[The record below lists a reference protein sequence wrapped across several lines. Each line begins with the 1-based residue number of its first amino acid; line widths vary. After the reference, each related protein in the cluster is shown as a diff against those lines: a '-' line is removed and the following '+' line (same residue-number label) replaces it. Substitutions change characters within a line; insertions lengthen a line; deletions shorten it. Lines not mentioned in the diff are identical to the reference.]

1 MNIDPFEAKVISSAV
16 DYFIKQKINGVP
28 DFQKEKLDAF
38 AIEAKAL
45 IASESPE
52 INASHIQALYGA
64 IEIYIQDMK
73 KSVLSNPDTLSV
85 AKKLSERFHYLLDP
99 LNGSY

>member
-1 MNIDPFEAKVISSAV
+1 MNINPFEAKVISSAV
-16 DYFIKQKINGVP
+16 DYFVKQKINGVP
-28 DFQKEKLDAF
+28 DCQKGKLDAF

-64 IEIYIQDMK
+64 LEIYIQDMK
-73 KSVLSNPDTLSV
+73 KSVLSSPDTLSV
-85 AKKLSERFHYLLDP
+85 AEKLSERFRYLLDS
-99 LNGSY
+99 LTDSH